1 MNAPSHSSGSLSYGL
16 DDFVSALFRNKK
28 KVIGIPLVIFTIA
41 ALSIWFIPRQYRS
54 EAKLFMQVGRE
65 SVKLDPTATTGD
77 TISMQTNDRAS
88 EIITVVDMLKSR
100 GTIEKVVDKLGPD
113 VVLGR
118 GLKNERT
125 NVVVEALQA
134 GIGQVVQLLR
144 SIDPVSDRERA
155 VITIERNLEVEAE
168 HDSLLIYARYDAKS
182 PALAKLVTQTLVDI
196 YRDEHLRLH
205 RTSGSKAFFA
215 DQFETLKTR
224 LDGAV
229 DKMRQA
235 KNRMS
240 MVSIDSRRGTLE
252 SRMAST
258 ELSLYG
264 NLQQLAA
271 TRARVANIRKQLAA
285 TPERMIA
292 EETTVPNTG
301 ADLLREQVFELQVL
315 MLDQQAKYSDDHPLL
330 QATREQ
336 LKQAEAMFDEQ
347 AGDRHE
353 TTNNSNPN
361 HHALTL
367 SLAME
372 ESSLAGI
379 VAQSNKLEEQ
389 RTAVLADL
397 RQLNDYE
404 LEIDQLS
411 RTVQL
416 ARSNYFRYAEN
427 LEKARIDEELDKE
440 RISNAILAQEATFA
454 EKPVSP
460 SKVIIIAFS
469 LLLSISSVVSM
480 VLIGEKIGDRIYKEE
495 QLEESLRI
503 PVFGVLPEQKQYMKT
518 LA

>member
-1 MNAPSHSSGSLSYGL
+1 MNGNLHTASSPSYGL
-16 DDFVSALFRNKK
+16 GDFISALFRNRK
-28 KVIGIPLVIFTIA
+28 KVIGIPLVILTIA
-41 ALSIWFIPRQYRS
+41 ALCIGFIPRKYQS

-65 SVKLDPTATTGD
+65 SVKLDATATVND
-77 TISMQTNDRAS
+77 TISMQTNDRDS
-88 EIITVVDMLKSR
+88 EIVTVVDMLQSR
-100 GTIEKVVDKLGPD
+100 GTIEKVVDRLGPD

-125 NVVVEALQA
+125 NIVIETLQA
-134 GIGQVVQLLR
+134 GIGKAVNLLR

-155 VITIERNLEVEAE
+155 VVLIERNLDVEAE
-168 HDSLLIYARYDAKS
+168 HDSMLICASYDAKS
-182 PALAKLVTQTLVDI
+182 PALAQLVTQTLVDV

-205 RTSGSKAFFA
+205 RTSGSKEFFT

-229 DKMRQA
+229 DKLRQA
-235 KNRMS
+235 KNRMN

-252 SRMAST
+252 SRLASI

-271 TRARVANIRKQLAA
+271 TRARVADVRKQLAA
-285 TPERMIA
+285 TPERMVA
-292 EETTVPNTG
+292 EETTIPNTG

-315 MLDQQAKYSDDHPLL
+315 MLEQQAKYSDGHPLL
-330 QATREQ
+330 LATREQ

-347 AGDRHE
+347 SEDRQE
-353 TTNNSNPN
+353 TTNNINPN
-361 HHALTL
+361 HRTLTL
-367 SLAME
+367 SLATE

-379 VAQSNKLEEQ
+379 VAQSNKLDEQ
-389 RTAVLADL
+389 RSTIFADL
-397 RQLNDYE
+397 KQLNNHE

-440 RISNAILAQEATFA
+440 RISNAILAQEATYA

-460 SKVIIIAFS
+460 SKVIISAFS
-469 LLLSISSVVSM
+469 LLLSISSVVSV

-495 QLEESLRI
+495 QLEESLQV

-518 LA
+518 LT